1 MKAILI
7 CQHGGLDQI
16 NFQEVDCQKVR
27 AGYVLVKMRAAALN
41 HLDLFVTEGIPGLKL
56 EMPHVLGADG
66 AGVVEALGEDVA
78 SLVVGDRVML
88 NSALSCEECEFCRQ
102 GEHGMCIRLQ
112 LVGEHSHGTFAEYFL
127 VPAVNLEKIPPSV
140 SFEDAAAFSVV
151 FQTAWRMLKTRAAI
165 QSGDTVFIHGIGGG
179 VSSAAL
185 QIVKLLGGCVFVSSS
200 SDEKLAQA
208 KAIGADYCYNC
219 EQPDVVK
226 EVLGETAKRGV
237 DVVVDN
243 VGEATWLQ
251 SLQMVRRGGKIVT
264 CGATTGPN
272 PKTEIRAIFWKQID
286 ILGSTMGNRSEYS
299 ELVQLL
305 GQGRLKPIIDRV
317 FPLSEGKQAM
327 EYLKCQKQ
335 FGKVL
340 LVS

>member
-7 CQHGGLDQI
+7 CQHGDLDQI
-16 NFQEVDCQKVR
+16 NFQEIDCQEVR
-27 AGYVLVKMRAAALN
+27 AGHVLVKMKAAALN
-41 HLDLFVTEGIPGLKL
+41 HLDLFVAEGFPGLKL

-66 AGVVEALGEDVA
+66 AGVVEVLGEDVEGFT
-78 SLVVGDRVML
+78 VGDRVML
-88 NSALSCEECEFCRQ
+88 NAALSCEKCEFCRK

-140 SFEDAAAFSVV
+140 SFEEAAAFSLV
-151 FQTAWRMLKTRAAI
+151 FQTAWRMLKTRSAI

-185 QIVKLLGGCVFVSSS
+185 QIVKLLGGCAFVSSS
-200 SDEKLAQA
+200 SDAKLAQA
-208 KAIGADYCYNC
+208 KAMGADYCYNC
-219 EQPDVVK
+219 EQPDVVR
-226 EVLGETAKRGV
+226 EVLRETEKRGV

-243 VGEATWLQ
+243 VGEVTWLQ

-305 GQGRLKPIIDRV
+305 GKGRLKPIIDRV
-317 FPLSEGKQAM
+317 FPLGEGKQAM
-327 EYLKCQKQ
+327 EYLQCQKQ

>member
-16 NFQEVDCQKVR
+16 NFQEIDCQEVR
-27 AGYVLVKMRAAALN
+27 AGYVLVKMKAAALN

-66 AGVVEALGEDVA
+66 AGVVEVLGEDVA
-78 SLVVGDRVML
+78 GFAVGDRVML
-88 NSALSCEECEFCRQ
+88 NAALSCEECEFCRK

-112 LVGEHSHGTFAEYFL
+112 LVGEHSHGTFAEYFS

-140 SFEDAAAFSVV
+140 SFEEAAAFSLV
-151 FQTAWRMLKTRAAI
+151 FQTAWRMLKTRSAI

-179 VSSAAL
+179 VGSAAL
-185 QIVKLLGGCVFVSSS
+185 HIVKLLGGCAFVSSS
-200 SDEKLAQA
+200 SDAKLMQA
-208 KAIGADYCYNC
+208 KAMGADYCYNC
-219 EQPDVVK
+219 EQPDVVR
-226 EVLGETAKRGV
+226 EVLRETAKRGV

-305 GQGRLKPIIDRV
+305 GQGRLKPIVDRV
-317 FPLSEGKQAM
+317 FPLAEGKQAM

-340 LVS
+340 LIS